1 MQNILNKLIE
11 LGFKEEEATTL
22 IDSTKENYVYKEEYD
37 VLKGEIKV
45 HQDKAKELSKTVKTL
60 QKDVDASEALKL
72 KLEDLENSLTNKD
85 KEIEK
90 VKFDYKLE
98 AKMKEV
104 GAKNAKAIKALI
116 NMEDVK
122 LGENG
127 ELEGF
132 DNQIEALKE
141 SDSYLFNIEETKGT
155 LGSTGNHNRNNT
167 GAVKNPFTKEH
178 FNLTEQSKIYMENP
192 TLAKQLMELAG
203 L

>member
-1 MQNILNKLIE
+1 MQKIIDKLKE
-11 LGFKEEEATTL
+11 LQVNEEEITAL
-22 IDSTKENYVYKEEYD
+22 IDEAKAGYVLKEEYD

-45 HQDKAKELSKTVKTL
+45 HQDKATELSNTVKTL

-72 KLEDLENSLTNKD
+72 KLEDLQNNLTAKD

-104 GAKNAKAIKALI
+104 GAKNIKAIKALI
-116 NMEDVK
+116 DMDEVK

-132 DNQIEALKE
+132 DTQIETLRE
-141 SDSYLFNIEETKGT
+141 SDGYLFEDMSKGS
-155 LGSTGNHNRNNT
+155 LGSTGNHKRQSGDT
-167 GAVKNPFTKEH
+167 VKNPFTKEH
-178 FNLTEQSKIYMENP
+178 YNLTEQSKLYLENP
-192 TLAKQLMELAG
+192 TLAKQLEELARK
-203 L
+203 

>member
-1 MQNILNKLIE
+1 MQKIIDKLKE
-11 LGFKEEEATTL
+11 LQVNEEEITAL
-22 IDSTKENYVYKEEYD
+22 IDEAKAGYVLKEEYD

-45 HQDKAKELSKTVKTL
+45 HQDKATELSNTVKTL

-72 KLEDLENSLTNKD
+72 KLEDLQNNLTAKD

-104 GAKNAKAIKALI
+104 GAKNIKAIKALI
-116 NMEDVK
+116 DMEQVK

-132 DNQIEALKE
+132 DTQIEALK
-141 SDSYLFNIEETKGT
+141 DTDAYLFEDVSKGS
-155 LGSTGNHNRNNT
+155 LGSTGNHKRQNGDN
-167 GAVKNPFTKEH
+167 VKNPFTKEH
-178 FNLTEQSKIYMENP
+178 YNLTEQSKLYLENP
-192 TLAKQLMELAG
+192 TLAKQLEELARK
-203 L
+203 